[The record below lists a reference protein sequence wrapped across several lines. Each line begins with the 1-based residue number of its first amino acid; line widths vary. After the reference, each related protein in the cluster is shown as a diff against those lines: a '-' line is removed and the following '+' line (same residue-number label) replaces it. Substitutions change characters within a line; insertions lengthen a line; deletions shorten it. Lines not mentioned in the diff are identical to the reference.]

1 MTAPLAPGDAARLA
15 ALHAQAL
22 PRSLVALL
30 GRAYARAFYGF
41 CAASGH
47 EKLLAARDGAGAIQ
61 AACLVSAR
69 PGDLGARLRSATPLL
84 SAAVA
89 HPRAWLDLSR
99 AAIAVDAASPEPEI
113 VLLFADEAARG
124 RGLGKA
130 LVEEAARDT
139 ARLAV
144 VTEDDP
150 ANRAI
155 AFYRKLGFVD
165 SGPVSRNGKKFR
177 RLAR

>member
-30 GRAYARAFYGF
+30 GGLGTALVER
-41 CAASGH
+41 
-47 EKLLAARDGAGAIQ
+47 AARDA
-61 AACLVSAR
+61 
-69 PGDLGARLRSATPLL
+69 
-84 SAAVA
+84 
-89 HPRAWLDLSR
+89 
-99 AAIAVDAASPEPEI
+99 
-113 VLLFADEAARG
+113 
-124 RGLGKA
+124 
-130 LVEEAARDT
+130 